1 MRLLVEE
8 ILVSGWNVSIRL
20 RIPLDEPRPE
30 PPGRTATPGE
40 RPVGGVSSKDV
51 CDLLVET
58 EGESYRLQDAKART
72 RQTRRDAVS
81 SAARFGANDKLAGL
95 WTRLPSASNF

>member
-1 MRLLVEE
+1 LTNHDRNLPAAQRL
-8 ILVSGWNVSIRL
+8 
-20 RIPLDEPRPE
+20 
-30 PPGRTATPGE
+30 
-40 RPVGGVSSKDV
+40 PVNARSAGCQAKIV

>member
-1 MRLLVEE
+1 MSASAFGSRLTNHDRNLPAAQ
-8 ILVSGWNVSIRL
+8 RL
-20 RIPLDEPRPE
+20 
-30 PPGRTATPGE
+30 
-40 RPVGGVSSKDV
+40 PVNARSAGCQAKIV